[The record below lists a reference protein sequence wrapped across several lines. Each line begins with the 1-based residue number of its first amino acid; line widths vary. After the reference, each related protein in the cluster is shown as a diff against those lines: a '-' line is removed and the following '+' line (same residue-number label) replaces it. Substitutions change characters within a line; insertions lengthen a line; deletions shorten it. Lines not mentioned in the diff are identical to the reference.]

1 MTRNHSLQLFK
12 GLHGFHR
19 SFYVIWKWQMFL
31 LSGKELVFPII
42 HSERISSLKVWP
54 GIGWTAQGLVDTGW
68 VLAKGWTQ

>member
-1 MTRNHSLQLFK
+1 
-12 GLHGFHR
+12 
-19 SFYVIWKWQMFL
+19 MFL